1 MIKGYTRVTSTT
13 RTLIDHIITSNPDR
27 IATAGSYETCLSNHN
42 IVYTVYK
49 LKTKRAPP
57 KLIIV
62 NDYKS
67 INKDNLQRDLHSAPW
82 NFIDIFDNDDAF

>member
-1 MIKGYTRVTSTT
+1 MNIDLSPDKSTALSVALRHVLVTNNLTNVIKGYTRVTSTT

-27 IATAGSYETCLSNHN
+27 IATTGSYETCISDHN

-62 NDYKS
+62 ND
-67 INKDNLQRDLHSAPW
+67 
-82 NFIDIFDNDDAF
+82 